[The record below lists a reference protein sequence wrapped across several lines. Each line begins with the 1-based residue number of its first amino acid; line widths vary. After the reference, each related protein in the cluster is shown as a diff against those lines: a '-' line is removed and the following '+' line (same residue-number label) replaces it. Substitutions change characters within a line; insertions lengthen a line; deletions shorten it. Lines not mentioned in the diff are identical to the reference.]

1 MKQNKKGFTL
11 VELIV
16 VMAIIAVLA
25 AILVPTMLGFMNNA
39 KYTQANANAKTV
51 YTAVN
56 SVVAD
61 YCTDNP
67 ALQGNQS
74 AQLQS
79 SALSTFKLKK
89 AGGTTDETFDMSKYL
104 EGMTGNSCVVLNASG
119 TGCAYVVWSLNPGT
133 IDSAQVSKSA
143 QKDGTALSANNPA
156 GCYPLA

>member
-61 YCTDNP
+61 YCTDHA
-67 ALQGNQS
+67 ALTADS
-74 AQLQS
+74 EATLD
-79 SALSTFKLKK
+79 STDLASF
-89 AGGTTDETFDMSKYL
+89 AIDGVDFDMSSFL
-104 EGMTGNSCVVLNASG
+104 EGMTGNATVVLNGSG
-119 TGCAYVVWSLNPGT
+119 TGCAYVTWSLGTPGNVQLSK
-133 IDSAQVSKSA
+133 DDQKSA
-143 QKDGTALSANNPA
+143 TGGDAI

>member
-39 KYTQANANAKTV
+39 KYTQANANAKTI

-61 YCTDNP
+61 YCTDHA
-67 ALQGNQS
+67 ALTVNGTGTLTAADIAANNNIS
-74 AQLQS
+74 IGGKD
-79 SALSTFKLKK
+79 FKL
-89 AGGTTDETFDMSKYL
+89 GSYL
-104 EGMTGNSCVVLNASG
+104 EGMTGNGYVKLNG
-119 TGCAYVVWSLNPGT
+119 TGTGVEYATWTLGAAWTSK
-133 IDSAQVSKSA
+133 VSKSA
-143 QKDGTALSANNPA
+143 QKDGTALSAGNPI
-156 GCYPLA
+156 GGYPLGA